1 LHRGCA
7 EGVPVRFL
15 LPLAKMQ
22 HLAEQVVVITGGSSG
37 IGRETA
43 LACARQGARV
53 VVAAR
58 GPHALDATVAEIT
71 GFGGRAHGVV
81 ADVTISEQLERLA
94 AEAIARFGRIDTW
107 VNGAAV
113 ITYSTVEQLTR
124 HEIARVIAV
133 DLTAVIDGSRIALA
147 HMAERGTGTIINIA
161 SVLGVRAF
169 PLLAT
174 YSAAKAGVIAF
185 SEALRVELERD
196 HPGIGVTV
204 ILPSS
209 VNTPL
214 YAHARSKVGR
224 QPKPYPPVYDPAAVA
239 SAIAF
244 AAEHRRREVY
254 IGAAGRALTLVERF
268 SGAFVD
274 RYLLSGDRAAHDM
287 LSKRPDDGVD
297 NLDASLDGPASSRG
311 DTPARFMHSAYT
323 EIALR
328 PWLAFAAAVAIGGLV
343 WRFARR

>member
-1 LHRGCA
+1 VQGKGQIA
-7 EGVPVRFL
+7 AVRFL
-15 LPLAKMQ
+15 LRTKNMQ
-22 HLAEQVVVITGGSSG
+22 QLAEQVVVITGGSSG

-43 LACARQGARV
+43 LACARRGARV
-53 VVAAR
+53 VLAAR
-58 GPHALDATVAEIT
+58 GPHALARTVADLTRT
-71 GFGGRAHGVV
+71 GAHAHGVV
-81 ADVTISEQLERLA
+81 ADVTVPAQLEMVAR
-94 AEAIARFGRIDTW
+94 EALERFGRIDTW

-113 ITYSTVEQLTR
+113 ITYANVEQLTA

-147 HMAERGTGTIINIA
+147 NMATRGSGTIINIA

-169 PLLAT
+169 PLVST

-214 YAHARSKVGR
+214 YTHARSKLGK
-224 QPKPYPPVYDPAAVA
+224 QPRAIPPVYDPAAVA

-244 AAEHRRREVY
+244 AAEHRRREIY
-254 IGAAGRALTLVERF
+254 IGAAGRALTLVERL
-268 SGAFVD
+268 SGAAVD
-274 RYLLSGDRAAHDM
+274 RFLLQGDRARRDM
-287 LSKRPDDGVD
+287 LWDRPDDHVD
-297 NLDASLDGPASSRG
+297 NLDASLDGPSSSRG
-311 DTPARFMHSAYT
+311 DSPALFTRSIYT
-323 EIALR
+323 DLALR
-328 PWLAFAAAVAIGGLV
+328 PLLALAAAAAIGGLV